1 MKKWLSKTENKWICI
16 GGVIA
21 AIGVVTPFLIMMLA
35 NTSFNLSSFEKLGT
49 IGDFF
54 GGTTVGLLSLAS
66 MIFVI
71 AAIVMQ
77 KEELKLQREEL
88 GYTRAELE
96 RTREEHAMTNKTMK
110 LQQFETTFF
119 NMINLYNDV
128 LKDIYHSGKDVKGR
142 EAIKAHYESINN
154 YYYNQCV
161 ALFVQ
166 EFMSPDKEDKDE
178 RLRSFTEVV
187 YHLIKKGYREEQ
199 DFQTWIDATKDS
211 LDDFHTLIENTEHF
225 RNIQIRRFDYDALD
239 RLLSIVPENLLIKSF
254 DNDFAY
260 IESHKIKAFTAVL
273 NEDSFMLSNYIKT
286 VKVVLNLIKS
296 NYALTEKEKVI
307 YIRIFTSQ
315 FSMIETTILQYY
327 IKFGKDLE
335 LNDLQNMYSIVTFEN
350 VYGDSIVI

>member
-21 AIGVVTPFLIMMLA
+21 AIGVVTPFLIMKLA

-128 LKDIYHSGKDVKGR
+128 LKDIYHSGKQVKGR
-142 EAIKAHYESINN
+142 EAIKAHYDSVNN
-154 YYYNQCV
+154 YYYNQSV
-161 ALFVQ
+161 VLFVH
-166 EFMSPDKEDKDE
+166 EFMSSDKEDKDV

-187 YHLIKKGYREEQ
+187 YHLIKEGYRTEQ
-199 DFQTWIDATKDS
+199 DFQTWINDNIS
-211 LDDFHTLIENTEHF
+211 SVDDFHTVIEETEHF
-225 RNIQIRRFDYDALD
+225 RNLQIGQFDYDSLD
-239 RLLSIVPENLLIKSF
+239 RLLTVVPENLLIKSF
-254 DNDFAY
+254 DTDFAY
-260 IESHKIKAFTAVL
+260 IDSHKIEAFTAVL
-273 NEDSFMLSNYIKT
+273 NEDDFMLSNYIKT
-286 VKVVLNLIKS
+286 VKVVINLIKD
-296 NYALTEKEKVI
+296 NDILTKEEKVK
-307 YIRIFTSQ
+307 YIKIFVSQ
-315 FSMIETTILQYY
+315 FSMIETKILHYY
-327 IKFGKDLE
+327 MNFGNDLE
-335 LNDLQNMYSIVTFEN
+335 LNELQEKYSIVTFEN